1 MNAQELR
8 NQAEALIKQSQFEAA
23 AELYAQLWEQFPQS
37 CDEWV
42 AWNYARALRKL
53 NRSLDAVEVCQRAR
67 SIKPDFDRLNQI
79 YGWALYDVY
88 MKGADE
94 TLDHNRFFK
103 AANEIVSLTKQ
114 EIYSPFTWIVFRV
127 VDYLKKKPNPSY
139 AAILEWLDKLKPELL
154 SKEERSAPQSDDH
167 NDTYASEQE
176 KWYTTRVRAL
186 LEMNRH
192 NECIELCTQVL
203 SMFTN
208 FHHDYDI
215 WLHWYRARSL
225 RAENRLE
232 EALSDLKY
240 VETKKREFFVKHE
253 IALVYFQMGDLQ
265 NAIGIAAQA
274 ALGRAGLEF
283 EWEMFLHMAEI
294 LNAMGD
300 RERAQEHAMLAL
312 KIRQENNWNIPN
324 ELTQIIKTLGV
335 DPSIDV
341 NARTLYKRLRP
352 FWETLKP
359 RTETAFIGRI
369 VKIYA
374 NGKSGYIRTENR
386 DRFFFGMQNVIGNK
400 SQIIVGVPVG
410 FNQKEEINHKTG
422 KEEIHA
428 VDVILL

>member
-8 NQAEALIKQSQFEAA
+8 IKAETLVKQSQFEPA
-23 AELYAQLWEQFPQS
+23 AELYSQLWEQFPQS

-42 AWNYARALRKL
+42 AWNYARALRKV
-53 NRSLDAVEVCQRAR
+53 NRSRDAVEVCQRGR

-88 MKGADE
+88 MKGIDE
-94 TLDHNRFFK
+94 TLDHNQFFK

-114 EIYSPFTWIVFRV
+114 ELYSPFTWIVFRM

-139 AAILEWLDKLKPELL
+139 ATILEWLDKLKPELL
-154 SKEERSAPQSDDH
+154 SREERSAPQSDEH

-203 SMFTN
+203 SMFTS

-274 ALGRAGLEF
+274 SLGRAGLEF
-283 EWEMFLHMAEI
+283 EWEMFLHMAQI
-294 LNAMGD
+294 LNALGD
-300 RERAQEHAMLAL
+300 TEHAQEHTMLAF

-324 ELTQIIKTLGV
+324 ELMEIIRKLGLNT
-335 DPSIDV
+335 SIDV
-341 NARTLYKRLRP
+341 TARELHKRLRP

-359 RTETAFIGRI
+359 RTETAFKGRI
-369 VKIYA
+369 EKLHA
-374 NGKSGYIRTENR
+374 NGKSGFIRGEGGNTFFFAMRSVLVNPAQLAIGVDVGYNQSSVKNR
-386 DRFFFGMQNVIGNK
+386 D
-400 SQIIVGVPVG
+400 
-410 FNQKEEINHKTG
+410 TG
-422 KEEIHA
+422 KEETHA
-428 VDVILL
+428 VDVVLL